1 MYFCV
6 QDCVRRVIGL
16 WRKKYAVQVRLEMMD
31 GWMDLGLVLMEKSEM
46 VGEAWE
52 KKENWH
58 HGFSFQGLSAWS
70 LDGLTVSV
78 RGPSAGC
85 TGSGLSGPASVPD
98 MKVWR
103 SGSGTSG
110 WRGRVKCSVTV
121 RYVYVTSNA

>member
-52 KKENWH
+52 KKEN
-58 HGFSFQGLSAWS
+58 
-70 LDGLTVSV
+70 
-78 RGPSAGC
+78 
-85 TGSGLSGPASVPD
+85 
-98 MKVWR
+98 
-103 SGSGTSG
+103 
-110 WRGRVKCSVTV
+110 
-121 RYVYVTSNA
+121 